1 MPDYSSDYMRDRGH
15 SCKKSD
21 QGMGKE
27 FVAGAGGVVQGTFVM
42 FSGADD
48 ITIIPCTLNGPLIG
62 VAMDTVDEG
71 DTVEVQMDGYHW
83 IQVGT
88 VGSLVPGDWVVS
100 SAVGGLAA
108 PFVCPD
114 AGFSTVSSRA
124 GGRNL
129 DPTRSPEGLRF
140 AEPPPHIARTRLPR
154 STLQRATIPPLP
166 SPYARADDRV
176 ASTSSVVYRES
187 AAP

>member
-21 QGMGKE
+21 AGMGKE
-27 FVAGAGGVVQGTFVM
+27 FVAGSGGVVQGTFVM

-48 ITIIPCTLNGPLIG
+48 ITVIPCTINGPLIG

-88 VGSLVPGDWVVS
+88 VGSLAPGDWVVA
-100 SAVGGLAA
+100 SAVGVLAA

-114 AGFSTVSSRA
+114 AGFTTVMGGYILSTPTDSEDCVCLKIQPKVSC
-124 GGRNL
+124 
-129 DPTRSPEGLRF
+129 E
-140 AEPPPHIARTRLPR
+140 I
-154 STLQRATIPPLP
+154 QRA
-166 SPYARADDRV
+166 
-176 ASTSSVVYRES
+176 
-187 AAP
+187 

>member
-1 MPDYSSDYMRDRGH
+1 MSPNYSSDYMRDRGH

-27 FVAGAGGVVQGTFVM
+27 FVAGVGGVVQGTFVM
-42 FSGADD
+42 FAGTDD
-48 ITIIPCTLNGPLIG
+48 ITVIDCTLNGPLIG

-83 IQVGT
+83 IQIGSVGD
-88 VGSLVPGDWVVS
+88 GLVAGDWVVS

-114 AGFSTVSSRA
+114 AGFTTVMGGYILST
-124 GGRNL
+124 
-129 DPTRSPEGLRF
+129 PEESEDCVCLKIQPKV
-140 AEPPPHIARTRLPR
+140 ACEI
-154 STLQRATIPPLP
+154 QRG
-166 SPYARADDRV
+166 
-176 ASTSSVVYRES
+176 
-187 AAP
+187 